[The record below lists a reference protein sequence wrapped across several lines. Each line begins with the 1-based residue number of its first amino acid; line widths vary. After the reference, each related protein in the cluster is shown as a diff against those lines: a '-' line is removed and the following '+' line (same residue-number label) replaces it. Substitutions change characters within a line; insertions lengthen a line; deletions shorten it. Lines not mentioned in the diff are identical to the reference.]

1 MRYKFELQAIDL
13 ALNTKAN
20 FSDIYKLLM
29 SCKRTSRKVERELRS
44 LRKGNN
50 LTPEQFIKPSSPVTT
65 EGSLK
70 PVKIRITQKPLQVEE
85 PTLSQPSSLFKIAV
99 KEITN
104 NKETPETTPASS
116 MASSGETEIYEVDL
130 KKQDMVLATWGK
142 LTPEELKLSNTLLQ
156 VSAFKVIN
164 SNEERLA
171 YLRAKISRRSCIDK
185 PRTKSSILDNLSLNE
200 PIESDSDSP
209 LAKSWLNSGFTKQT
223 SQFPRGIKRSA
234 PEPEQIYSE
243 NPGELE
249 VFQCKH
255 CGLVFGTGQ
264 ALGGHMSRKHSGKS
278 LKYNHKKDVRVKREF
293 ERMKLHVAK
302 KKYFENLGCE
312 YDKMM
317 QTVEGK
323 MKAKHLINRSQIKKI
338 KATLTEREVYD
349 NLK

>member
-1 MRYKFELQAIDL
+1 MRYKFEPKAIDL
-13 ALNTKAN
+13 ALNAKAN
-20 FSDIYKLLM
+20 FSDIYKVLM

-44 LRKGNN
+44 LRKESN
-50 LTPEQFIKPSSPVTT
+50 LTPENFIKPSSPVTT
-65 EGSLK
+65 EDSLK
-70 PVKIRITQKPLQVEE
+70 ANKIRITQGSLQIGE
-85 PTLSQPSSLFKIAV
+85 PALPQSSSLFKITV

-116 MASSGETEIYEVDL
+116 MGSSGETEIYEVDL

-142 LTPEELKLSNTLLQ
+142 PTSEELSLSNTLLQ
-156 VSAFKVIN
+156 TSAFKII
-164 SNEERLA
+164 STNEERLA
-171 YLRAKISRRSCIDK
+171 YLRAKISRRSCINK
-185 PRTKSSILDNLSLNE
+185 PRTKSSILDNVFLNE
-200 PIESDSDSP
+200 PIESDSNSP
-209 LAKSWLNSGFTKQT
+209 IAKSWVNSGSVKQA
-223 SQFPRGIKRSA
+223 SSFPRGIKRSA
-234 PEPEQIYSE
+234 PGSEQICSE
-243 NPGELE
+243 NPGEFE
-249 VFQCKH
+249 IFQCKH

-317 QTVEGK
+317 ETIEGK
-323 MKAKHLINRSQIKKI
+323 MKVKHLINRSQIKKI

-349 NLK
+349 NFK